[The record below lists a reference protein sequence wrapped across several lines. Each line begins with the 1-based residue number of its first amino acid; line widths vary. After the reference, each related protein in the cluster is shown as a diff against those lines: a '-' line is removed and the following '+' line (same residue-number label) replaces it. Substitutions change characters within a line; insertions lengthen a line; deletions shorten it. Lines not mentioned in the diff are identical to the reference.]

1 MCFESGGSSVA
12 DVGASLVRWGKFG
25 GGGRGGREHVSE
37 VRVVTEFKYSVITSI
52 RESLISFEHE

>member
-1 MCFESGGSSVA
+1 VFWEWRKLRGWCWSFLGEM
-12 DVGASLVRWGKFG
+12 GKFG
-25 GGGRGGREHVSE
+25 GGGCGGREHVSE